1 METQCAE
8 RIILIGPTGCGK
20 TTVGAEV
27 AALLGWSFVDVDE
40 QVVRAAGRSIP
51 DLFATEGEAHFR
63 ELESGALAEAT
74 ERRRVVIA
82 TGAGI
87 GERPG
92 NVTLMRA
99 RGWVALVRCAPETAL
114 ARISA

>member
-1 METQCAE
+1 METQHAE

-27 AALLGWSFVDVDE
+27 AALLGWSFVDIDE
-40 QVVRAAGRSIP
+40 QVVSAASRSIP
-51 DLFATEGEAHFR
+51 DIFATEGEARFR
-63 ELESGALAEAT
+63 ELESAALAAVT

-87 GERPG
+87 GERAE
-92 NVTLMRA
+92 NVTL
-99 RGWVALVRCAPETAL
+99 
-114 ARISA
+114 